1 MTAFAVDR
9 GRRAATYAVLFALGV
24 VYAGSLAIFVRTD
37 RRPPVVSRRDVGPP
51 VPIALS
57 VPMRIGGCGE
67 CRRSGWSAPEADW
80 TWTTKETATVV
91 VSRPAIPELHG
102 REFVVV
108 FEFDAGA
115 FVIRDMRRTLRVS
128 INGEAVG
135 EVQFRASDPVNSA
148 FFAGGHF
155 VHSFQVP
162 ERLVTAAPTLLI
174 ELHMALIGSPRT
186 YYLTTDRRQ
195 VGVAVRSVTLKI
207 AE

>member
-1 MTAFAVDR
+1 MTGFSADWR
-9 GRRAATYAVLFALGV
+9 RRAATYAVLFALGV
-24 VYAGSLAIFVRTD
+24 LYAGSLAIFVRTD

-57 VPMRIGGCGE
+57 VPMRIAGCGE

-80 TWTTKETATVV
+80 TWTTNETATLVF
-91 VSRPAIPELHG
+91 SLPATPGLHG
-102 REFVVV
+102 RELV
-108 FEFDAGA
+108 FELDAGA

-128 INGEAVG
+128 LNGEAVG
-135 EVQFRASDPVNSA
+135 EVQFRASDPINSA

-162 ERLVTAAPTLLI
+162 ERLVTAASTLLI
-174 ELHMALIGSPRT
+174 ELHMVLIGSPRK

-195 VGVAVRSVTLKI
+195 LGVAVRSVTLRPS
-207 AE
+207 E